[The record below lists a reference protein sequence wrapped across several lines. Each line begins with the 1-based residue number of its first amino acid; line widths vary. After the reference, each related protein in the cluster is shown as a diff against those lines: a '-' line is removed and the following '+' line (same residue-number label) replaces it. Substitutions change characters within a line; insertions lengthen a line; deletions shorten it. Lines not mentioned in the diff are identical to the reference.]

1 MTLPASFPAFL
12 ATKRDDTVERG
23 PSTLSADDLPE
34 GEVTIRVV
42 RSAPVLDALLAG
54 RAVGRTVVRLR

>member
-34 GEVTIRVV
+34 SEVTIRVAW
-42 RSAPVLDALLAG
+42 SSIS
-54 RAVGRTVVRLR
+54 